1 MPDAPWRHH
10 ARCRFPRVQ
19 ALAVRRLPVPLA
31 VPLVMRVRVGSRQLQ
46 VLRLLYTHRLLTA
59 VQVRALAFE
68 TATRRTCEIC
78 LQRLHR
84 KDWVVRAE
92 PLHGG
97 AGGGRSGYVYGLS
110 AQGGDVLSTLAGIPL
125 ADIPTVA
132 GPEALE
138 ARYVNHQL
146 AVNGC
151 LLAIRQASRAHP
163 RAALQE
169 WTADPHARVRYQVG
183 RSWRTVHPDAIA
195 EIEVD
200 GRCRWMYLEVDR
212 GTAELRRY
220 GLKLRRYARFYLSG
234 SWRREYATFP
244 EIRIVT
250 AHRPRVRR
258 MLAEVEDT
266 VRSFSRTE
274 HDTLV
279 ANVVVAVTWESVFL
293 ADPAA
298 AVWSCIFAG
307 DRREPLLANGDA
319 KSRIGADT
327 SEPRGQPATCRGAQN
342 LGD

>member
-1 MPDAPWRHH
+1 
-10 ARCRFPRVQ
+10 
-19 ALAVRRLPVPLA
+19 
-31 VPLVMRVRVGSRQLQ
+31 MRARVGSRQLQ

-59 VQVRALAFE
+59 AQVHALAFE

-84 KDWVVRAE
+84 KGWVERAE

-110 AQGGDVLSTLAGIPL
+110 AQGSDVLAALAGIPL

-132 GPEALE
+132 GPETLE

-151 LLAIRQASRAHP
+151 LLAVRQACRAHP
-163 RAALQE
+163 GTTLHE

-200 GRCRWMYLEVDR
+200 GGCRWIYLEVDR

-220 GLKLRRYARFYLSG
+220 GLKLRRYAHFYLSG
-234 SWRREYATFP
+234 SWRREYERFP

-258 MLAEVEDT
+258 MLAEVEDA
-266 VRSFSRTE
+266 VRSFSRAE
-274 HDTLV
+274 VDALV
-279 ANVVVAVTWESVFL
+279 AELVVAVTWESAFL
-293 ADPAA
+293 ADPSG
-298 AVWSCIFAG
+298 AVWTPILFP
-307 DRREPLLANGDA
+307 DRREPLLPSSGAGGAVLESDA
-319 KSRIGADT
+319 DRRVR
-327 SEPRGQPATCRGAQN
+327 EC
-342 LGD
+342 

>member
-1 MPDAPWRHH
+1 MGAPG
-10 ARCRFPRVQ
+10 AAAAATSMASPPRVPTYI
-19 ALAVRRLPVPLA
+19 A
-31 VPLVMRVRVGSRQLQ
+31 
-46 VLRLLYTHRLLTA
+46 
-59 VQVRALAFE
+59 
-68 TATRRTCEIC
+68 
-78 LQRLHR
+78 
-84 KDWVVRAE
+84 
-92 PLHGG
+92 
-97 AGGGRSGYVYGLS
+97 
-110 AQGGDVLSTLAGIPL
+110 TLAGIPL

-132 GPEALE
+132 GPESLE
-138 ARYVNHQL
+138 PRYVNHQL
-146 AVNGC
+146 TVNGC
-151 LLAIRQASRAHP
+151 LLAIRQACRAHP

-195 EIEVD
+195 ETEVD

-274 HDTLV
+274 HDALV
-279 ANVVVAVTWESVFL
+279 ANVVVAVDVGVGVPGGSGRGRLVMHL
-293 ADPAA
+293 CRGLSRAA
-298 AVWSCIFAG
+298 ACQ
-307 DRREPLLANGDA
+307 RRRQNRASA
-319 KSRIGADT
+319 RTRRS
-327 SEPRGQPATCRGAQN
+327 RGASRRRVEARRISEIERVSCAPRRA
-342 LGD
+342 G

>member
-1 MPDAPWRHH
+1 M
-10 ARCRFPRVQ
+10 
-19 ALAVRRLPVPLA
+19 PLA
-31 VPLVMRVRVGSRQLQ
+31 VPNLVMRVRVGSRQLQ

-59 VQVRALAFE
+59 AQVHALAFE

-84 KDWVVRAE
+84 KGWVVRAE

-110 AQGGDVLSTLAGIPL
+110 AEGADVLATLAGIPL

-146 AVNGC
+146 AVNSC
-151 LLAIRQASRAHP
+151 LLAIRQACRAHP
-163 RAALQE
+163 GASLRE

-183 RSWRTVHPDAIA
+183 RSWRTVHPDAVAAID
-195 EIEVD
+195 VD
-200 GRCRWMYLEVDR
+200 GRRRWIYLEVDR

-220 GLKLRRYARFYLSG
+220 GLKLRRYARFYLPG
-234 SWRREYATFP
+234 SWRREYETFP

-258 MLAEVEDT
+258 MLAEVAEA
-266 VRSFSRTE
+266 VRSFSRAE
-274 HDTLV
+274 HDALL
-279 ANVVVAVTWESVFL
+279 AGLVVAVTWEPAFP
-293 ADPAA
+293 ADPSGS
-298 AVWSCIFAG
+298 VWTPSVAG
-307 DRREPLLANGDA
+307 DRRESLLQVSDA
-319 KSRIGADT
+319 AAG
-327 SEPRGQPATCRGAQN
+327 PAASNSSAR
-342 LGD
+342 